1 MYGEW
6 ERKHAAQ
13 QNFPVHRMMYFSVI
27 CPRLKREVPEVVLA
41 SLMLTLNILDK
52 QIFPVHRIIYFSQI
66 YAQVKKRSARG
77 CSGVFNVNFEYTW
90 HVVLFFFCFFLLT
103 LNLYILDGILYY
115 LNNLILSLHFRGVS
129 KSPVIFKM
137 KLYVTT
143 LNNSFQSWPIF
154 VAKRS
159 ILDVA

>member
-1 MYGEW
+1 M
-6 ERKHAAQ
+6 
-13 QNFPVHRMMYFSVI
+13 
-27 CPRLKREVPEVVLA
+27 PEVVLV
-41 SLMLTLNILDK
+41 SLMLTLNILDMM
-52 QIFPVHRIIYFSQI
+52 
-66 YAQVKKRSARG
+66 
-77 CSGVFNVNFEYTW
+77 
-90 HVVLFFFCFFLLT
+90 LLLFFLLT

-143 LNNSFQSWPIF
+143 LKNSFQSWPIFCCKEIHFRCCLGVELNIWKGNKKSERYMGQPIWLNTNLGKYEKLTLLDAPKIDFQKFFKLNFFALNIKWTGLFF